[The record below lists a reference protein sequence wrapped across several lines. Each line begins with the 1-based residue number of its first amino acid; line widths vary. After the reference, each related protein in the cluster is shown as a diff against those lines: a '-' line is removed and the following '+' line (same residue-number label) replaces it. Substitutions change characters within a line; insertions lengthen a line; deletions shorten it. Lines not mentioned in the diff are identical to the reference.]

1 MNTEFIWMAVEAGVL
16 ILIINAYAHYV
27 SKNGLIAKIVLMT
40 SPAIAITFLMG
51 FMFATYGFWPLTAIS
66 FLIVGLITSFFFIWA
81 MSKWVVVPI
90 NTIAQI
96 SQQIAVGNLEQTIE
110 VRGKDEIGQMTRAVQ
125 KMLGYLHELAKMA
138 NSITQGDLS
147 VKVRQKSEQDTLGKT
162 FNQMNRTLRNLIGY
176 QVISSLNL
184 ERTIAQLIAV
194 GEKTDVAIKTVTTT
208 LDDVA
213 ADIDQQAQT
222 AQDAEEKIAQ
232 LTIAINQIAEGAQ
245 GQAHA
250 VQEMTVYAE
259 ELSSELAQV
268 SHNAQTG
275 ARVSQQNAE
284 VAHEGA
290 ATVQEAVEAMH
301 TIKNVVSIAGKKV
314 EQMAEHSAA
323 IGDILVTIDN
333 IAGQTNLLALNAA
346 IEAARAGEQGRGF
359 AVVADEVRK
368 LAEKTS
374 RATQEIGDLIHAVQ
388 QGTNEAVEAMHTS
401 LEYVAN
407 GSTLAEKAGESLE
420 TITNIARQVK
430 QNVEQ
435 IVTAA
440 DRMDRA
446 KNNLMQAVES
456 TSAIVEENSAITEE
470 MSANSTAIIS
480 VIEQV
485 SAVSRKTNLAAQKA
499 NDVTN
504 NMVLQL
510 KSFTGMAQ
518 GLGILAQQL
527 ADLTDPNALAYHRRM
542 ENELVE
548 KGSRLAVEV
557 SAKISRIF
565 EDAIATGVL
574 TEAELFDTNYQPIPN
589 TNPQKYH
596 TAYDWFTD
604 KEILPIED
612 ACLADTDIVFVVA
625 VDVNGYLPTHN
636 TRYSKPLT
644 GDYDTD
650 LVGNRTKRIF
660 DDPVGLMAGQNTD
673 GVLAQIYWR
682 DTGEVMWDV
691 SHPIMVNGRHWG
703 GLRFGISKKRVVA
716 GTIQA
721 VESINAKMLSSI
733 VD

>member
-1 MNTEFIWMAVEAGVL
+1 MNVEMLWMVVEAG
-16 ILIINAYAHYV
+16 IIMFIINIYAHYV
-27 SKNGLIAKIVLMT
+27 SKNGLIAKIVLTT
-40 SPAIAITFLMG
+40 SPAIAVTFLMG
-51 FMFATYGFWPLTAIS
+51 FMFATYGFWPVTAAS
-66 FLIVGLITSFFFIWA
+66 FFIVGLMTSFGFIWM
-81 MSKWVVVPI
+81 MSKWVVKPI
-90 NTIAQI
+90 NTITQI
-96 SQQIAVGNLEQTIE
+96 GQQIAVGDLEPTIE
-110 VRGKDEIGQMTRAVQ
+110 VRGKDEIGQMTLAVQ
-125 KMLGYLHELAKMA
+125 KMLNYLHELAEMA

-147 VKVRQKSEQDTLGKT
+147 VKVRQKSEQDTLGNT

-194 GEKTDVAIKTVTTT
+194 GEKTDTAIQSVTAT
-208 LDDVA
+208 LDAVA
-213 ADIDQQAQT
+213 TDIDQQAQT
-222 AQDAEEKIAQ
+222 AQNAENQVTQ
-232 LTIAINQIAEGAQ
+232 LTLAIDQIANGAQ

-259 ELSSELAQV
+259 ELSSELEHV
-268 SHNAQTG
+268 LHNAQTS
-275 ARVSQQNAE
+275 ATVSQQNAD

-290 ATVQEAVEAMH
+290 TTVQEAVKAMH
-301 TIKNVVSIAGKKV
+301 AINNVVSIAGQKV

-323 IGDILVTIDN
+323 IGDILVTIEN

-374 RATQEIGDLIHAVQ
+374 QATKEIGELIHTVQ
-388 QGTNEAVEAMHTS
+388 QGTSEAVEAMHTS
-401 LEYVAN
+401 LDYVTN
-407 GSTLAEKAGESLE
+407 GSTLAEKAGDSLE
-420 TITNIARQVK
+420 TITHIARQVK
-430 QNVEQ
+430 QNVEK
-435 IVTAA
+435 IVAAA
-440 DRMDRA
+440 DKMDRA

-456 TSAIVEENSAITEE
+456 TSAVVEENSAITEE
-470 MSANSTAIIS
+470 MSANSTSIIH
-480 VIEQV
+480 VIQQV
-485 SAVSRKTNLAAQKA
+485 ATVSQKTNLAAQDA
-499 NDVTN
+499 NTTTQG
-504 NMVLQL
+504 MVLQL

-518 GLGILAQQL
+518 GLGILAKQL
-527 ADLTDPNALAYHRRM
+527 ADLTDPNALAYHRQM
-542 ENELVE
+542 EDELVK
-548 KGSRLAVEV
+548 KGIDLATKGA
-557 SAKISRIF
+557 AKIGRIF
-565 EDAIATGVL
+565 EHAIATGVL
-574 TEAELFDTNYQPIPN
+574 TEEEIFDTDYQPIPN
-589 TNPQKYH
+589 TNPQKFH

-612 ACLADTDIVFVVA
+612 AYLADTDIVFVVA

-660 DDPVGLMAGQNTD
+660 DDPVGLIAGQNTD
-673 GVLAQIYWR
+673 GILSQIYWR

-691 SHPIMVNGRHWG
+691 SLPIMVNGRHWG
-703 GLRFGISKKRVVA
+703 GLRFGISKKRVIA

-721 VESINAKMLSSI
+721 VESINAKMLTSL